1 MPIEDIAAEVNVL
14 FEQINKAPTTE
25 EVDAAAHALA
35 DLVKKRGLIMLKHHA
50 ILQRLETSTKNKK
63 SGMERESGLLGFN
76 ALASDIKE
84 PIVPVMLQYL
94 PLFMDLLADKG
105 AVVQE
110 AAEMACRSLIDHC
123 PPEAAGILLPYLYQ
137 GMGTKLVYENGSMS
151 SPIPTNVSKKWQTKI
166 GALKL
171 LKRFTERAGDQ
182 VGDKLPELIP
192 IVSNCLADTK
202 KEVATEADRT
212 MRAVC
217 KIGGNPDIEK
227 HIKDLVICMAD
238 PTHVPATIEKLAG
251 TTFVAEVNGPTLAIM
266 VPLLVRALNERST
279 LLLRQTVI
287 IVDNLCKLVRDP
299 RTAAQ
304 FLPQLYPGVEHQA
317 TGAAFPEIR
326 ALGEQ
331 ARQTL
336 EAAGGHLEGDEANNV
351 QGNTSSLLS
360 LDQVSSVCKAQVKT
374 VQFFLDSFF
383 NPVIDFVSVCAA
395 DLVRQEVFV
404 VDTWT
409 KTLDIYL
416 RTFLL
421 EPDVP
426 KVVQAVVDELHKM
439 WKERSGDEGEEDAF
453 DHQDGEELCCV
464 DDFSLAYGTRMLL
477 NHTKLKLHRGQ
488 RYGICGHNGAGKS
501 TLLRSIHQGKV
512 EGFPTQD
519 QVRTAMVD
527 YTAQRDD
534 LESSVVNYIANDPLL
549 KHVERSEI
557 VDTLA
562 AYGFDDAR
570 MAVPVNTLSGG
581 WKMKV
586 ELARAMISKA
596 DILLLDE
603 PTNHL
608 DVENVKW
615 LADYLVSNTQ
625 VTCLIISHDSGF
637 LDAVC
642 TQILHYEKK
651 KLRLYHGNLS
661 QFVAKHPAAK
671 TYYTLEA
678 STVEFSFPKPTVLQG
693 VRSRTK
699 AILKMSD
706 CTFSYPGTD
715 KITLHNASCALS
727 LSSRVAVLGQNG
739 AGKSTLIKLLTGEV
753 TAQTGS
759 VWRHPALRIGY
770 IAQHA
775 FHHLEQHMEKTPMDY
790 LQWRYATGEDKEVL
804 EKETRQWSA
813 DEQARMD
820 SYIEVAE
827 GDKRQIEALLG
838 RAKYKK
844 TFQYE
849 IKWRNLRHKNNSW
862 FTREKL
868 LDLGFQKL
876 VQQFDDKEASREG
889 LMYRDLAVPDL
900 RQHFQDI
907 GLDADIAQYSKISE
921 LSGGQKVKVV
931 IAGAMWSCCHVLI
944 MDEPTNF
951 LDRDAIGGLAN
962 AIKKWE
968 GAVVMISHSQEF
980 VGSLCPESWLM
991 EAGHLKCE
999 GDSAVVEDDKKIDE
1013 AKIKTKMAKKKKKTR
1028 NELKAREERRRL
1040 RHLQFLSTGVR
1051 EPDTDSD

>member
-1 MPIEDIAAEVNVL
+1 MPMPMSDDIAASVNEL
-14 FEQINKAPTTE
+14 FEKLNTAPTTE

-35 DLVKKRGLIMLKHHA
+35 DLVATRGLILLKHQQ
-50 ILQRLETSTKNKK
+50 ILQRLETSAKNKK
-63 SGMERESGLLGFN
+63 SGMERESGLLGFH
-76 ALASDIKE
+76 ALARDVKQ
-84 PIVPVMLQYL
+84 PIVPIMLQFL
-94 PLFMDLLADKG
+94 PLFLDLYADKG
-105 AVVQE
+105 QVVQE
-110 AAEMACRSLIDHC
+110 AAEMASRAIVDQC
-123 PPEAAGILLPYLYQ
+123 PPEAAGALLPVLYQ
-137 GMGTKLVYENGSMS
+137 AMGSKLTYDNPDSPSTPTISM
-151 SPIPTNVSKKWQTKI
+151 ISKKWQTKI

-171 LKRFTERAGDQ
+171 LKRFTERAADQ

-192 IVSNCLADTK
+192 VVSNCLSDTK
-202 KEVATEADRT
+202 KEVASEADKT
-212 MRAVC
+212 MRSVC
-217 KIGGNPDIEK
+217 MVGGNPDIER
-227 HIKDLVICMAD
+227 HIKDLVICMGD
-238 PTHVPATIEKLAG
+238 PTHVPSTIEKLAS

-266 VPLLVRALNERST
+266 VPLLVRALNERAT

-326 ALGEQ
+326 ALAEQ

-336 EAAGGHLEGDEANNV
+336 EAAGGHDESGAN
-351 QGNTSSLLS
+351 SSLVGI
-360 LDQVSSVCKAQVKT
+360 DVVAPIVKKEIKA

-383 NPVIDFVSVCAA
+383 NPLIDFVGVIAT
-395 DLVRQEVFV
+395 DLVRQELF
-404 VDTWT
+404 TKAAWT
-409 KTLDIYL
+409 KSLTPYL
-416 RTFLL
+416 VPFLVGD
-421 EPDVP
+421 DVP
-426 KVVQAVVDELHKM
+426 KVVDAVQNAVHQV
-439 WKERSGDEGEEDAF
+439 WKERSGASDEQDAF
-453 DHQDGEELCCV
+453 DDQEGEELCNI

-488 RYGICGHNGAGKS
+488 RYGLCGQNGAGKS
-501 TLLRSIHQGKV
+501 TLMRSINQGKV

-527 YTAQRDD
+527 YTAQREDQD
-534 LESSVVNYIANDPLL
+534 SDVVDYIANDPLL
-549 KHVERSEI
+549 KGIQRDEI
-557 VDTLA
+557 KVTLDSF
-562 AYGFDDAR
+562 GFSAER
-570 MAVPVNTLSGG
+570 MAVPVSTLSGG

-586 ELARAMISKA
+586 ELARAMMTKA

-615 LADYLVSNTQ
+615 LEDYLISQTQ
-625 VTCLIISHDSGF
+625 VTCLIVSHDSGF
-637 LDAVC
+637 LDNVC

-661 QFVAKHPAAK
+661 KFVEKYPAAK
-671 TYYTLEA
+671 SYYTLDTSA
-678 STVEFSFPKPTVLQG
+678 VEFTFPKPSVLQG

-699 AILKMSD
+699 AILKATD
-706 CTFSYPGTD
+706 CTFTYPGAD
-715 KITLHNASCALS
+715 KPSLVNSSCALS
-727 LSSRVAVLGQNG
+727 LSSRVAVVGQNG
-739 AGKSTLIKLLTGEV
+739 AGKSTLIKLLTAETIPQQG
-753 TAQTGS
+753 T
-759 VWRHPALRIGY
+759 VWRHPALRVGY

-775 FHHLEQHMEKTPMDY
+775 FHHLEQHLEKTPMDY
-790 LQWRYATGEDKEVL
+790 LQWRFSTGEDKEVL
-804 EKETRQWSA
+804 EKESRQWSA

-820 SYIEVAE
+820 MFIEVD

-838 RAKYKK
+838 RAKLKK

-849 IKWRNLRHKNNSW
+849 IKWRNRRHKLNSW

-868 LDLGFQKL
+868 MDLGFQKL

-889 LMYRDLAVPDL
+889 LLYRELTVPDI

-931 IAGAMWSCCHVLI
+931 IAGAMWANVHILVL
-944 MDEPTNF
+944 DEPTNF

-980 VGSLCPESWLM
+980 VSALCPETWKM
-991 EAGHLKCE
+991 EAGHLVRE

-1013 AKIKTKMAKKKKKTR
+1013 EKIKKKLAKKKKKTR
-1028 NELKAREERRRL
+1028 NEIKLQEDRRRA
-1040 RHLQFLSTGVR
+1040 RHLKWLIEGGEK